1 MLFSWTISELLNT
14 VMDNNSH
21 GSIEILKNYTKQKK
35 IVDISDTELQSQD

>member
-1 MLFSWTISELLNT
+1 MLFSWTISELLNI

-21 GSIEILKNYTKQKK
+21 GSIEILKNYTNKK